1 MKAPNTAKRT
11 SLTVGLLHRLYHE
24 WVSFCQGTL
33 QPGAVDTFIDG
44 TCRTWRMLAVQSRR
58 GRECRFPRQH
68 REVVMYHKESR
79 METNATEVERTMW
92 RECDEAGEMATKVV
106 EMTLKRGRI

>member
-1 MKAPNTAKRT
+1 
-11 SLTVGLLHRLYHE
+11 
-24 WVSFCQGTL
+24 
-33 QPGAVDTFIDG
+33 
-44 TCRTWRMLAVQSRR
+44 
-58 GRECRFPRQH
+58 
-68 REVVMYHKESR
+68 